1 MNYVI
6 DTSTILYNWNSL
18 RSFPNESIIIP
29 YQVLN
34 DLDKFKTDFGEVGD
48 NARAA
53 CNFIC
58 KYVNSSEKFTFK
70 KIFKLDNGSRLF
82 LWEPVEGVD
91 SDGKILATVKK
102 VQERFQYEKTILV
115 TKKTSFRLLAHGQ
128 QIQSID
134 FNDVGE
140 FQDKSGWQYVEFS
153 ADDFAKVNPTIG
165 SMLYD
170 EKFNDYIKNSY
181 IVPTCDGKAFEG
193 VVYRVCGNGYLK
205 VIDRKPHSCGIVP
218 KNLEQMMSFDLLM
231 NDDIPLTALVAKAG
245 TGKALENGSL
255 VLTNVGFKKIEELT
269 LDDIIIGNDGKEH
282 KILGIFPQGKKRV
295 YEVHFTDGT
304 IVKCNDEHL
313 WTYQTS
319 SSKHS
324 KYNKFTTST
333 LREIIDTKKI
343 TIGNDNK
350 NGKGKFKGNR
360 RNIFL
365 PIPKPFEFK
374 EKELPIKPYT
384 MGAIIGDGSISVRFS
399 HFTSED
405 KDVIEKINQEL
416 AEINC
421 TLYNISKYDYR
432 IVRLDNKLSKNN
444 MFDNCIDYLNLR
456 GKRSFEKEIPEI
468 YLMNS
473 IENRLELLKG
483 LIDTDGSYEKNAYTF
498 STTSEKLAEQVKF
511 LCESLGCVVKK
522 TTRKTCYKYKNERLN
537 GRLSYVLRIKYGEIE
552 KLHFSQKREKQYNP
566 TKCKARRTIEKIV
579 ETNEYKD
586 MTCICVDSEDHLF
599 LTNSC
604 IPTHNTLMAIASALQ
619 KVLVEKQYRKLVITR
634 PVVPIGRDIGFL
646 PGDMEDKMEQW
657 LLPFWNNIEYISSI
671 NNDAGKRKFSK
682 EKLNMLLDK
691 EARKELI
698 QILPITYMRGSSI
711 SNAYI
716 IIDEAQNTTPS
727 EMKTIITR
735 IGEGSKLVLTGDIEQ
750 IDDRFLSK
758 ECNGLTMAVQKFYGK
773 DLFGF
778 VKLEKSE
785 RSPLSELAND
795 ILF

>member
-18 RSFPNESIIIP
+18 RSFPNENIIIP

-34 DLDKFKTDFGEVGD
+34 DLDRFKTDFGEVGD

-91 SDGKILATVKK
+91 SDGKILNTVKS
-102 VQERFQYEKTILV
+102 VQERYPKEEIILV

-128 QIQSID
+128 KIQSID

-140 FQDKSGWQYVEFS
+140 FEDKSGWQYVEFS
-153 ADDFAKVNPTIG
+153 ADDFSRVNTTIG
-165 SMLYD
+165 SLYYD
-170 EKFNDYIKNSY
+170 EKFKDFVKNSY
-181 IVPTCDGKAFEG
+181 IVPTCEGKPYEG
-193 VVYRVCGNGYLK
+193 VVYRVLGDGHLK

-231 NDDIPLTALVAKAG
+231 NDSVPLCALVAKAG
-245 TGKALENGSL
+245 TGKALENNSL
-255 VLTNVGFKKIEELT
+255 VLTSNGFKKIKDLS
-269 LDDIIIGNDGKEH
+269 LDDIIIGNDGKKH

-304 IVKCNDEHL
+304 VVECNDEHL

-319 SSKHS
+319 NDRFKER
-324 KYNKFTTST
+324 FRTTT
-333 LREIIDTKKI
+333 LREIIDNQKI
-343 TIGNDNK
+343 TIFNK
-350 NGKGKFKGNR
+350 NKSGKGKFTGYR

-365 PIPKPFEFK
+365 PIPKPFEFD

-384 MGAIIGDGSISVRFS
+384 MGAMIGDGNISCKFS

-405 KDVIEKINQEL
+405 EDVIEKINNEL
-416 AEINC
+416 SEINC
-421 TLYNISKYDYR
+421 MLHKISDYDYR
-432 IVRLDNKLSKNN
+432 IVRLDNQLSDKN
-444 MFDNCIDYLNLR
+444 MFDNIINYLGLR
-456 GKRSFEKEIPEI
+456 GKKSFEKEIPEI
-468 YLMNS
+468 YLLNN

-483 LIDTDGSYEKNAYTF
+483 LIDTDGSYEKNAYLF
-498 STTSEKLAEQVKF
+498 YTTSEKLAQQVKF
-511 LCESLGCVVKK
+511 LCESLGCVVKITNK
-522 TTRKTCYKYKNERLN
+522 ISHYKYKNEKKQ
-537 GRLSYVLRIKYGEIE
+537 GRLSYILRIKYGIIE
-552 KLHFSQKREKQYNP
+552 KLFFSKKREKQFIP
-566 TKCKARRTIEKIV
+566 TKCKARRTIEKII

-619 KVLVEKQYRKLVITR
+619 KVLVEKEYRKLVITR

-716 IIDEAQNTTPS
+716 IIDEAQNTTPN

-785 RSPLSELAND
+785 RSPLSELANS

>member
-102 VQERFQYEKTILV
+102 VQERFQDEKTILV

-181 IVPTCDGKAFEG
+181 IVPTCDGKAFES

-245 TGKALENGSL
+245 TGK
-255 VLTNVGFKKIEELT
+255 T
-269 LDDIIIGNDGKEH
+269 L
-282 KILGIFPQGKKRV
+282 L
-295 YEVHFTDGT
+295 
-304 IVKCNDEHL
+304 
-313 WTYQTS
+313 
-319 SSKHS
+319 
-324 KYNKFTTST
+324 
-333 LREIIDTKKI
+333 
-343 TIGNDNK
+343 
-350 NGKGKFKGNR
+350 
-360 RNIFL
+360 
-365 PIPKPFEFK
+365 
-374 EKELPIKPYT
+374 
-384 MGAIIGDGSISVRFS
+384 
-399 HFTSED
+399 
-405 KDVIEKINQEL
+405 
-416 AEINC
+416 
-421 TLYNISKYDYR
+421 
-432 IVRLDNKLSKNN
+432 
-444 MFDNCIDYLNLR
+444 
-456 GKRSFEKEIPEI
+456 
-468 YLMNS
+468 
-473 IENRLELLKG
+473 
-483 LIDTDGSYEKNAYTF
+483 
-498 STTSEKLAEQVKF
+498 
-511 LCESLGCVVKK
+511 
-522 TTRKTCYKYKNERLN
+522 
-537 GRLSYVLRIKYGEIE
+537 
-552 KLHFSQKREKQYNP
+552 
-566 TKCKARRTIEKIV
+566 
-579 ETNEYKD
+579 
-586 MTCICVDSEDHLF
+586 
-599 LTNSC
+599 
-604 IPTHNTLMAIASALQ
+604 AIASGLQ
-619 KVLVEKQYRKLVITR
+619 KVLVEKKYRKLVITR